1 MGSEIIVV
9 GKGSSLGSVLLQCS
23 ATVLA
28 LQQLSQAAY
37 NQERYA
43 VLTRLGV
50 EERMRDRSVYVQV
63 FLAFFAPLA
72 LAVVHAAVGMTSAN
86 EAIAVVGKVDSAASS
101 AVTAVFIL
109 VVYGAY
115 FLATCL
121 GSRRIVRGK

>member
-1 MGSEIIVV
+1 
-9 GKGSSLGSVLLQCS
+9 
-23 ATVLA
+23 
-28 LQQLSQAAY
+28 
-37 NQERYA
+37 
-43 VLTRLGV
+43 
-50 EERMRDRSVYVQV
+50 
-63 FLAFFAPLA
+63 
-72 LAVVHAAVGMTSAN
+72 MTSAN